1 MAGRPLKIFIYTLNC
16 PITGLVRY
24 VGKTNNIKERFRKH
38 ISERNKTK
46 KCKWI
51 IGLKNKNLKPQ
62 FEVIDECGSDNWQD
76 VERGYIKLFKSFGA
90 ELLNQMPGGEG
101 GATMLGRNLTNEQ
114 RQKISASKIGM
125 KREDLIMINKV
136 SKGYRINQYDLSGKL
151 ISTHMTINDA
161 AKAIGRSSRRIQMMV
176 TGTGKK
182 VNQVGGYCFSM
193 GYKLENI
200 E

>member
-24 VGKTNNIKERFRKH
+24 VGKTK
-38 ISERNKTK
+38 
-46 KCKWI
+46 
-51 IGLKNKNLKPQ
+51 
-62 FEVIDECGSDNWQD
+62 
-76 VERGYIKLFKSFGA
+76 
-90 ELLNQMPGGEG
+90 
-101 GATMLGRNLTNEQ
+101 
-114 RQKISASKIGM
+114 
-125 KREDLIMINKV
+125 
-136 SKGYRINQYDLSGKL
+136 
-151 ISTHMTINDA
+151 NDA